1 MAKKKK
7 FQAIKADVG
16 DYKGIRHDGKEMRF
30 RKDDTFIIK
39 DEGLARELDSMYG
52 KKGTQKLSIVPYTDM
67 ETNEP
72 GHKYT
77 FSGVD
82 MNNKG
87 GNERVKVRTADG
99 YTFMSAEKA
108 EELGLEIILPQ
119 KRIKRRKGAEATIDR
134 I

>member
-52 KKGTQKLSIVPYTDM
+52 RKGTQKLSIVPYTDM

-82 MNNKG
+82 TTGFKKKDNGYVWVFVNNRQIRMKKNEAQEKG
-87 GNERVKVRTADG
+87 
-99 YTFMSAEKA
+99 
-108 EELGLEIILPQ
+108 LLPQ
-119 KRIKRRKGAEATIDR
+119 RRIKRRKGAEATIDR